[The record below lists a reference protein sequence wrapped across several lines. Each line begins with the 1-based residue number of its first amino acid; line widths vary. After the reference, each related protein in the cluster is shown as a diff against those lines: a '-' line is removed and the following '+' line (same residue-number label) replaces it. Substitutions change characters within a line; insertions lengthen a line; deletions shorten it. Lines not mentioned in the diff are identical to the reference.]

1 MVPIPV
7 RCERESAGLR
17 RQQVL
22 DAAADCFRR
31 HGFHSAGMA
40 QIAREAGMSV
50 GHIYHYFDNKEAII
64 AAIVDRDLARII
76 EILEGFR
83 NAEDI
88 LKAMIRQISIDIDA
102 HTDARDSA
110 LQLEILAESSR
121 NPEVAKLARAKD
133 EVGRRLLCDTIANGR
148 LQRGLPPLQAPELAA
163 RVDVMIALFEGL
175 NCRGVSHPQLN
186 RDQVSAVLGKVVR
199 QLLED

>member
-1 MVPIPV
+1 MVPNTV
-7 RCERESAGLR
+7 RCERESAALR

-50 GHIYHYFDNKEAII
+50 GHIYHYFENKEAII

-76 EILEGFR
+76 EVLEGLK
-83 NAEDI
+83 NKEDI
-88 LKAMIRQISIDIDA
+88 LKAMIKQIAVDIDA
-102 HTDARDSA
+102 HTDEGESA

-121 NPEVAKLARAKD
+121 NPEVAKLTRAKD
-133 EVGRRLLCDTIANGR
+133 EVGRNLLRETIENGR
-148 LQRGLPPLQAPELAA
+148 RQRGLPPLPQEEIDA

-175 NCRGVSHPQLN
+175 NCRGVSHPDLN
-186 RDQVSAVLGKVVR
+186 REAMSSVLGKVLR

>member
-1 MVPIPV
+1 MVPNPV
-7 RCERESAGLR
+7 RCERESATLR

-50 GHIYHYFDNKEAII
+50 GHIYHYFENKEAII

-76 EILEGFR
+76 EVLEGFK
-83 NAEDI
+83 NADDI
-88 LKAMIRQISIDIDA
+88 IRAMLNRVAADIDT

-121 NPEVAKLARAKD
+121 NPEVAKITRAKD
-133 EVGRRLLCDTIANGR
+133 EVGRKLLSNTIENGR
-148 LQRGLPPLQAPELAA
+148 SQRGLSPLPAAELDA
-163 RVDVMIALFEGL
+163 RIDVMIALFEGL
-175 NCRGVSHPQLN
+175 NCRGVSHPGLN
-186 RDQVSAVLGKVVR
+186 RDGISAVLGKVLR

>member
-1 MVPIPV
+1 MVPNPG
-7 RCERESAGLR
+7 RCERESATLR

-50 GHIYHYFDNKEAII
+50 GHIYHYFENKEAII
-64 AAIVDRDLARII
+64 AAIVDRDLVRII

-88 LKAMIRQISIDIDA
+88 IKAILNRVAVDIDT

-121 NPEVAKLARAKD
+121 NPEVAKITRTKD
-133 EVGRRLLCDTIANGR
+133 AIGRKLLGETIENGRR
-148 LQRGLPPLQAPELAA
+148 QRGLPPLPATDLDA
-163 RVDVMIALFEGL
+163 RIDVMIALFEGL

-186 RDQVSAVLGKVVR
+186 RDGISAVLDKVLR